1 MASKYLHARLRIL
14 HRHSDD
20 NIAIDAACWL
30 IENPSQHL
38 EKTKTAGAKMR
49 ACFYPMVSSLMS
61 SLIVL
66 GLAGGPSPVLSQE
79 TDATP
84 AETSAA
90 PDMQESPDAP
100 ASSPAG
106 IRARPDATKPSTA
119 ATASAASDAIV
130 NPARRN
136 RVSAART
143 AAASDAASETKAE
156 TLIPVPPETTSVTQ
170 HSIRLDGRKI
180 DYTATAGNL
189 LLRNNTGQA
198 EASVFYVAYTAN
210 TKSTATRP
218 ITFLFNGGPGAGSV
232 FLLMGSFGPKRA
244 HTSSPAITA
253 PAPYVLADNPD
264 SLLDTTDLV
273 FIDAPGAGFSRIVG
287 HATGKRFW
295 GVDED
300 LDAFDHFIERYLSVN
315 QRWNSPK
322 YLLGESYG
330 TARAAMLAYRLS
342 QSNIALN
349 GVVLMS
355 SVLNSG
361 AHSPGTD
368 LEAESYLPTYAA
380 IAWYHGK
387 IVPKPASLPAFLDEV
402 RAFASGPYAQA
413 LATGDSL
420 SDSERD
426 AIAARVAHYTG
437 IDVNYVKQARLQI
450 WPSRFRKQLLISE
463 SRTVGRYDARFEG
476 MDYDDASEHPDYDPS
491 VTSVSSA
498 FDAALHEH
506 LAQDLHFEP
515 KDAYRVFNDAAL
527 TQWNW
532 KHRAWWGEQL
542 SLPYAA
548 GDLAEAMRQNPR
560 LRVLSLN
567 GYFDLA
573 TPFFQTEYDLA
584 HMGLDPSLR
593 SNVQRTYYP
602 TGHMI
607 YLDDAALHSLKSDLV
622 RFYNAGTADTS
633 KPASQ

>member
-1 MASKYLHARLRIL
+1 
-14 HRHSDD
+14 
-20 NIAIDAACWL
+20 
-30 IENPSQHL
+30 
-38 EKTKTAGAKMR
+38 MR
-49 ACFYPMVSSLMS
+49 ACFYPVVSSLMS
-61 SLIVL
+61 GLIVL
-66 GLAGGPSPVLSQE
+66 GLAGGPSVVLSQE
-79 TDATP
+79 TGAAP
-84 AETSAA
+84 ADSSAA
-90 PDMQESPDAP
+90 PADMQASPDAP
-100 ASSPAG
+100 ASSSAG
-106 IRARPDATKPSTA
+106 TLVRPDAAKPSA
-119 ATASAASDAIV
+119 QANARAASDVNV
-130 NPARRN
+130 NPARRD
-136 RVSAART
+136 RTSAARS
-143 AAASDAASETKAE
+143 AAAGDAASETKAD

-189 LLRNNTGQA
+189 LLRNNAGQA
-198 EASVFYVAYTAN
+198 EASVFYVAYIAN
-210 TKSTATRP
+210 TKSTTTRP
-218 ITFLFNGGPGAGSV
+218 ITFLFNGGPGAGSI

-300 LDAFDHFIERYLSVN
+300 LDAFEHFIERYLSVN

-342 QSNIALN
+342 QGNIALN

-355 SVLNSG
+355 SILNSG
-361 AHSPGTD
+361 AHVPGTD
-368 LEAESYLPTYAA
+368 LESESYLPTYAA
-380 IAWYHGK
+380 IAWYHDK
-387 IVPKPASLPAFLDEV
+387 IVPKPPSLPAFLDEV

-413 LATGDSL
+413 LAAGDSL
-420 SDSERD
+420 PDSERD
-426 AIAARVAHYTG
+426 AIAARVSHYTG
-437 IDVNYVKQARLQI
+437 IDVKYVKQARLQI

-476 MDYDDASEHPDYDPS
+476 MDYDDASEHPDYDAS

-498 FDAALHEH
+498 YDAALHEH
-506 LAQDLHFEP
+506 LAQDLHF
-515 KDAYRVFNDAAL
+515 DAKETYRVFNDEAL
-527 TQWNW
+527 RQWNW

-542 SLPYAA
+542 TLPYAA

-584 HMGLDPSLR
+584 HMGLDPTLR

-607 YLDDAALHSLKSDLV
+607 YLDDAALHSLKSDLA

-633 KPASQ
+633 SPASQ

>member
-1 MASKYLHARLRIL
+1 
-14 HRHSDD
+14 
-20 NIAIDAACWL
+20 
-30 IENPSQHL
+30 
-38 EKTKTAGAKMR
+38 MR
-49 ACFYPMVSSLMS
+49 ACFHTAVSGLMS

-66 GLAGGPSPVLSQE
+66 GLAGGPSAASSQE
-79 TDATP
+79 TDAAP
-84 AETSAA
+84 ADT
-90 PDMQESPDAP
+90 QESPDAS
-100 ASSPAG
+100 ASAPAG
-106 IRARPDATKPSTA
+106 TPARPDAATPSA
-119 ATASAASDAIV
+119 QPSARAASDANV
-130 NPARRN
+130 NPVRRN
-136 RVSAART
+136 RANAART
-143 AAASDAASETKAE
+143 PAAVSDAASETKAD

-189 LLRNNTGQA
+189 LLHNNAGQA
-198 EASVFYVAYTAN
+198 EASVFYVAYTSN

-218 ITFLFNGGPGAGSV
+218 ITFLFNGGPGAGSI

-264 SLLDTTDLV
+264 SLLDKTDLV

-287 HATGKRFW
+287 RATGKRFW

-300 LDAFDHFIERYLSVN
+300 LEAFEHFIERYLCVN

-342 QSNIALN
+342 QNNIALN

-361 AHSPGTD
+361 AHMAGTD

-387 IVPKPASLPAFLDEV
+387 IVPKPQSLPAFLDEV

-413 LATGDSL
+413 LAAGDSL
-420 SDSERD
+420 PDSERD

-437 IDVNYVKQARLQI
+437 LDVNYIKQVRLQI

-498 FDAALHEH
+498 FDAAFHEH

-515 KDAYRVFNDAAL
+515 NDAYRVFNDEAL
-527 TQWNW
+527 KQWNW

-542 SLPYAA
+542 TLPYAA
-548 GDLAEAMRQNPR
+548 GDLAEAMRQNPQ

-607 YLDDAALHSLKSDLV
+607 YLDDAALHSLKIDLV
-622 RFYNAGTADTS
+622 RFYNAGIAETPKAG
-633 KPASQ
+633 SQ

>member
-1 MASKYLHARLRIL
+1 
-14 HRHSDD
+14 
-20 NIAIDAACWL
+20 
-30 IENPSQHL
+30 
-38 EKTKTAGAKMR
+38 MR
-49 ACFYPMVSSLMS
+49 TCFYSAVSSLMS
-61 SLIVL
+61 GLMSGLIVL
-66 GLAGGPSPVLSQE
+66 GLAGGPSAVMAQVPG
-79 TDATP
+79 AAP
-84 AETSAA
+84 ANTSAA
-90 PDMQESPDAP
+90 PADTQAPPDA
-100 ASSPAG
+100 A
-106 IRARPDATKPSTA
+106 KPSA
-119 ATASAASDAIV
+119 QANDRAASDANI

-136 RVSAART
+136 RASAAT
-143 AAASDAASETKAE
+143 TDTASETKAD

-198 EASVFYVAYTAN
+198 EASVFYVAYTAT

-218 ITFLFNGGPGAGSV
+218 VTFLFNGGPGAGSV

-300 LDAFDHFIERYLSVN
+300 LDAFEHFIERYLSVN

-342 QSNIALN
+342 QNNIALN

-355 SVLNSG
+355 SILNSG
-361 AHSPGTD
+361 AHMEGTD
-368 LEAESYLPTYAA
+368 LESESYLPTYAA
-380 IAWYHGK
+380 IAWYHDK
-387 IVPKPASLPAFLDEV
+387 IVPKPPSLPAFLDEV

-413 LATGDSL
+413 LAAGDSL
-420 SDSERD
+420 PDSERD

-437 IDVNYVKQARLQI
+437 LDVNYVKQTRLQI
-450 WPSRFRKQLLISE
+450 WPSRFRKQLLRSE
-463 SRTVGRYDARFEG
+463 SRTVGRYDARSEG
-476 MDYDDASEHPDYDPS
+476 IDFDDADGRPDYDPS

-498 FDAALHEH
+498 FDAAFHEH

-515 KDAYRVFNDAAL
+515 KDAYRVFNDEAL
-527 TQWNW
+527 RQWNW

-542 SLPYAA
+542 QLPYAA
-548 GDLAEAMRQNPR
+548 GDLAEAIRQNPQ

-584 HMGLDPSLR
+584 HMELDPSLR
-593 SNVQRTYYP
+593 ANVQRTYYP

-607 YLDDAALHSLKSDLV
+607 YLDDAALHLLKSDLV
-622 RFYNAGTADTS
+622 RFYSGGTAQTP
-633 KPASQ
+633 KTGSQ

>member
-1 MASKYLHARLRIL
+1 
-14 HRHSDD
+14 
-20 NIAIDAACWL
+20 
-30 IENPSQHL
+30 
-38 EKTKTAGAKMR
+38 MR
-49 ACFYPMVSSLMS
+49 ACFYSAASSLMSGLKS

-66 GLAGGPSPVLSQE
+66 GLVGGSSAVMAQE
-79 TDATP
+79 P
-84 AETSAA
+84 GAA
-90 PDMQESPDAP
+90 PANRPAAP
-100 ASSPAG
+100 ADTQAHPEPAQ
-106 IRARPDATKPSTA
+106 PSA
-119 ATASAASDAIV
+119 QANDRAASDANI
-130 NPARRN
+130 NPAHRN
-136 RVSAART
+136 RASAART
-143 AAASDAASETKAE
+143 ASTTDAASETKPD

-189 LLRNNTGQA
+189 LLRDNAGQA

-210 TKSTATRP
+210 TKTTATRP
-218 ITFLFNGGPGAGSV
+218 VTFLFNGGPGAGSV

-253 PAPYVLADNPD
+253 PAPYVLTDNPD

-287 HATGKRFW
+287 HATGKGFW

-300 LDAFDHFIERYLSVN
+300 LDAFEHFIERYLSVN

-342 QSNIALN
+342 QNNIALN

-361 AHSPGTD
+361 AHMAGTD
-368 LEAESYLPTYAA
+368 LDSVSYLPTYAA
-380 IAWYHGK
+380 IAWYHDK
-387 IVPKPASLPAFLDEV
+387 IVPKPPSLPAFLDEV

-413 LATGDSL
+413 LAAGDSL

-426 AIAARVAHYTG
+426 AIATSVAHYTG
-437 IDVNYVKQARLQI
+437 LDVNYVKQTRLQI
-450 WPSRFRKQLLISE
+450 WPSRFRKQLLRSE
-463 SRTVGRYDARFEG
+463 SRTVGRYDARSEG
-476 MDYDDASEHPDYDPS
+476 IDVDDADGRPDYDPS

-498 FDAALHEH
+498 FDAAFHEH

-515 KDAYRVFNDAAL
+515 KDAYRVFNNEAL
-527 TQWNW
+527 RQWNW

-542 SLPYAA
+542 QLPYAA
-548 GDLAEAMRQNPR
+548 GDLAEAIRQNPR

-593 SNVQRTYYP
+593 ANVQRTYYP

-622 RFYNAGTADTS
+622 GFYSAGTTQTP
-633 KPASQ
+633 KTGSQ

>member
-1 MASKYLHARLRIL
+1 
-14 HRHSDD
+14 
-20 NIAIDAACWL
+20 
-30 IENPSQHL
+30 
-38 EKTKTAGAKMR
+38 
-49 ACFYPMVSSLMS
+49 MS

-66 GLAGGPSPVLSQE
+66 GLAGGPSAALSQE
-79 TDATP
+79 TGAVP
-84 AETSAA
+84 ADTSAA
-90 PDMQESPDAP
+90 PADIQESPDTS

-106 IRARPDATKPSTA
+106 TPARPDAAKPSA
-119 ATASAASDAIV
+119 QASARAASDANV

-136 RVSAART
+136 RASAART
-143 AAASDAASETKAE
+143 TAATSDAASETKAD

-170 HSIRLDGRKI
+170 HAIRLNGRKI

-189 LLRNNTGQA
+189 LLRNNAGQA
-198 EASVFYVAYTAN
+198 EASVFYVAYTSN

-244 HTSSPAITA
+244 HTSSPAITG

-287 HATGKRFW
+287 RATGKRFW

-300 LDAFDHFIERYLSVN
+300 LEAFEHFIERYLSVN

-342 QSNIALN
+342 QNNIALN

-361 AHSPGTD
+361 AHMAGTD

-380 IAWYHGK
+380 IAWYHDK
-387 IVPKPASLPAFLDEV
+387 IAPKPPSLPAFLDEV

-413 LATGDSL
+413 LAAGDSL
-420 SDSERD
+420 PDSERD

-437 IDVNYVKQARLQI
+437 LDVNFVKRARLQI
-450 WPSRFRKQLLISE
+450 WQSRFRKQLLISE

-476 MDYDDASEHPDYDPS
+476 MDYDDASEHPDYDAS
-491 VTSVSSA
+491 VTSVSGA
-498 FDAALHEH
+498 FDAAFHEH

-515 KDAYRVFNDAAL
+515 KDAYRVFNDEAL
-527 TQWNW
+527 RQWNW

-542 SLPYAA
+542 TLPYAA
-548 GDLAEAMRQNPR
+548 GDLAEAMRQNPQ

-622 RFYNAGTADTS
+622 RFYSRGTAEAPKDG
-633 KPASQ
+633 SQ